1 MLQKEIGEEMKKNNF
16 GKSQLPGWKTIQFF
30 IFSSGVSEVQIFTDS
45 SLRCSCDGFETR
57 GFCRHVNWCKSR
69 LSNGM
74 YPIEITSKVIPRE
87 EIDAAEVSVDAFREL
102 ILKYGKP
109 LVL

>member
-16 GKSQLPGWKTIQFF
+16 RKSQLPGWKTIQFF
-30 IFSSGVSEVQIFTDS
+30 ISTTGVCEVQIYTDS
-45 SLRCSCDGFETR
+45 SLRCSCDGFAGR
-57 GFCRHVNWCKSR
+57 SICRHVNWCKSR
-69 LSNGM
+69 LTEGM

>member
-1 MLQKEIGEEMKKNNF
+1 
-16 GKSQLPGWKTIQFF
+16 
-30 IFSSGVSEVQIFTDS
+30 
-45 SLRCSCDGFETR
+45 
-57 GFCRHVNWCKSR
+57 
-69 LSNGM
+69 M